1 MQKKKTANF
10 DLSALRI
17 DRESEPARSDTSWRD
32 RFIKAGAIIAIVGFF
47 LIYIMSR
54 STSSPS
60 EYKVTE
66 VVKIYPSQALA
77 TLTATGY
84 VVAQRQAAIA
94 SKATGRLEYL
104 GVEEGDE
111 VQHGQLI
118 AQLEHDDVD
127 AALAR
132 ARANLSMAEAT
143 LEQRLAELAETRLN
157 YDRQKDLLA
166 KKLISQSDFD
176 IAEARFKS
184 SGAAVAAARAQIEVA
199 RAEVTAAEVD
209 VENTRIRAPFAG
221 TVLTKNADVGEM
233 VAPFAASAN
242 SRGTVVTIADMRSLE
257 VEADVSEANIQRV
270 QQGQPCEIILDAF
283 PDMRYPAYV
292 HKIVPTAD
300 RAKATVLTKI
310 RFKERD
316 SKVLPEMSAKVHFL
330 ADAAG
335 GNGSDKPFYAVPE
348 QALTKRNGRPV
359 VFVVRANTAAETPVE
374 IGRTVGDKI
383 EIVSG
388 LNPDD
393 KVVTNPS
400 QSLKTG
406 DKVNTD

>member
-32 RFIKAGAIIAIVGFF
+32 RLIKAGAIIAIVVFF

-60 EYKVTE
+60 EYEVAE

-77 TLTATGY
+77 TLTASGY
-84 VVAQRQAAIA
+84 VVAQRQAAVA

-111 VQHGQLI
+111 VQRGQLI
-118 AQLEHDDVD
+118 AQLEHEDVD

-132 ARANLSMAEAT
+132 ARANLNMAKAN
-143 LEQRLAELAETRLN
+143 LEQKLADLAETRLHFE
-157 YDRQKDLLA
+157 RQKDLLA

-184 SGAAVAAARAQIEVA
+184 SDAAVAAARAQIEVA

-283 PDMRYPAYV
+283 PDVRYPAHV

-316 SKVLPEMSAKVHFL
+316 SKVLPEMSAKVNFL
-330 ADAAG
+330 TDAAG

-348 QALTKRNGRPV
+348 QALSERNGRPV

-374 IGRTVGDKI
+374 TGRTVGDKI

-388 LNPDD
+388 LNPGD

-400 QSLKTG
+400 EKLKTG
-406 DKVNTD
+406 DRVKTD